1 MLKLP
6 SVLVALSLFLIP
18 AVPAA
23 AQLGL
28 SGDFTASRLS
38 HPVGAVGSPTMLY
51 GETVSVYYQR
61 GVFFAYGGDA
71 RASFLGGSGIS
82 LNSGA
87 IGPRIAFKPHALPL
101 QVYGEALG
109 GFNSYTGGPFA
120 ASTTQAEYQLIA
132 GADYT
137 LFPHIDW
144 RVVEYTYT
152 SASNS
157 LSSHSLSTGIVVRI
171 PY

>member
-6 SVLVALSLFLIP
+6 TLLTVLSLALVP
-18 AVPAA
+18 ALPAA

-28 SGDFTASRLS
+28 SGSFTVSRLS
-38 HPVGAVGSPTMLY
+38 HPVGAVSSPTTLY

-61 GVFFAYGGDA
+61 GTFFAYGGDA

-87 IGPRIAFKPHALPL
+87 IGPRVAFKPPAIPL
-101 QVYGEALG
+101 QIYGEALG
-109 GFNSYTGGPFA
+109 GFTSYTGGPSA
-120 ASTTQAEYQLIA
+120 NSISEAEYQLLV
-132 GADYT
+132 GGDYT
-137 LFPHIDW
+137 LLPHIDW

-157 LSSHSLSTGIVVRI
+157 LSSHSLSTGIVVRL
-171 PY
+171 P

>member
-6 SVLVALSLFLIP
+6 TLLTVLSLTFVP
-18 AVPAA
+18 ALPAA

-28 SGDFTASRLS
+28 SGDFTVSRLS
-38 HPVGAVGSPTMLY
+38 HPVSSVGSPTTLY

-87 IGPRIAFKPHALPL
+87 IGPRVALKPHPIPL

-120 ASTTQAEYQLIA
+120 NSTTQAEYQLIV
-132 GADYT
+132 GGEYT
-137 LFPHIDW
+137 LLPHIDW
-144 RVVEYTYT
+144 RIVEYTYT

-157 LSSHSLSTGIVVRI
+157 LSSHSLSTGIVVRL